1 MRILFSIVL
10 PCFSSLRPLLERAD
24 AYVVQHGRRYH
35 IDESHNHIHSRHVLY
50 YAKEIMRRRP
60 LLTSYDVLIASLGSL
75 LHDVPDGKYI
85 PDPSGVL
92 EHALD
97 HVLPESFHATRV
109 RHDLLTMIPHLSF
122 SKTVTQDPVTDKL
135 VFTLPPAIQMDNPS
149 LLESYHLVR
158 QADLLSSYNTKRTL
172 LYRMH
177 KSGYSK
183 TQDEV
188 LNEALDLYKSRMAKL
203 CDSGLFVF
211 PEADKELARPLEG
224 HSQRQWDTMPSSFF
238 TWEELLHHFSTDPQ
252 EPWEKTLDDADRLYR
267 EAS

>member
-1 MRILFSIVL
+1 
-10 PCFSSLRPLLERAD
+10 LLERSD
-24 AYVVQHGRRYH
+24 AYVVQHGHKYN

-50 YAKEIMRRRP
+50 YAKEIMQRRP
-60 LLTSYDVLIASLGSL
+60 HRLSPYDVLLASLGSL
-75 LHDVPDGKYI
+75 LHDVPDSKYI
-85 PDPSGVL
+85 QDPWRDGVMD
-92 EHALD
+92 EALD
-97 HVLPESFHATRV
+97 HVLSESFHVTRV

-122 SKTVTQDPVTDKL
+122 SKTVRLDPVTDKL
-135 VFTLPPAIQMDNPS
+135 VFTVPPAVHNHPH

-158 QADLLSSYNTKRTL
+158 QADLLASYNTKRTL

-177 KSGYSK
+177 KSGHSK

-188 LNEALDLYKSRMAKL
+188 LNEALGLYKNRMAKL
-203 CDSGLFVF
+203 RDSGLFVF

-238 TWEELLHHFSTDPQ
+238 TWEEMLHHFSMDPQ
-252 EPWEKTLDDADRLYR
+252 EPWEKTLDDVDRLYR

>member
-1 MRILFSIVL
+1 MRILFSIVW
-10 PCFSSLRPLLERAD
+10 PCFSSLRPLLECSD

-60 LLTSYDVLIASLGSL
+60 LLTSYDVLVASLGSL

-97 HVLPESFHATRV
+97 HVLPESFHATRI

-122 SKTVTQDPVTDKL
+122 SKTVRLDPVTDKL
-135 VFTLPPAIQMDNPS
+135 VFTLPPAIHNHPS

-177 KSGYSK
+177 KSGHSK

-188 LNEALDLYKSRMAKL
+188 LHEAIDLYESRMAKL
-203 CDSGLFVF
+203 RHSGLFIF
-211 PEADKELARPLEG
+211 PEAENVARFLEAR
-224 HSQRQWDTMPSSFF
+224 SNRLWDTMPSSFLS
-238 TWEELLHHFSTDPQ
+238 WEDMLHHFSMDPQ
-252 EPWEKTLDDADRLYR
+252 ESWEKTLNDVDRLYR